1 MKTTVDIPDKSL
13 RDLMNFTRA
22 GTKRAAIVQAVDEF
36 NQRQRMTRL
45 TKYVG
50 TFHDF
55 MTQEDLARD
64 REES

>member
-22 GTKRAAIVQAVDEF
+22 GTKRAAIVRAVDEF

-50 TFHDF
+50 AFNDF

-64 REES
+64 RDES

>member
-36 NQRQRMTRL
+36 NQRQRMSRL

-50 TFHDF
+50 TFNDF
-55 MTQEDLARD
+55 MTQEDLVKD